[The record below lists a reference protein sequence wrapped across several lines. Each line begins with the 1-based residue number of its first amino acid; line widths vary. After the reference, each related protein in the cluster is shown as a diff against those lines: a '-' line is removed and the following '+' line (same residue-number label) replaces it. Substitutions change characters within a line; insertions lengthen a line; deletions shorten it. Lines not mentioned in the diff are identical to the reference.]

1 MAILS
6 IIVVVLAVWLRVA
19 SLNEYANNH
28 KKLSTNKKEIL

>member
-6 IIVVVLAVWLRVA
+6 IIVVVLAVWLRIA

-28 KKLSTNKKEIL
+28 KKLTNKKEIL